1 MSDLVPVRVTARPDG
16 GFWRAGMKWTKE
28 PIKIE
33 LPEETVQIL
42 EAEDKLIVSRL
53 ETIDGEDAIDLEAE
67 NLVLKNQIEV
77 LKQQVSGLESEIAAL
92 KPGHAPDSLP
102 EGFPGKAELEAA
114 GYKSLSG
121 LTDTKLEDLTAVTGI
136 GVATA
141 NKILEALKVL
151 LETKI

>member
-53 ETIDGEDAIDLEAE
+53 ESIDGEDAIDLEAE
-67 NLVLKNQIEV
+67 NLVLREQIKA
-77 LKQQVSGLESEIAAL
+77 LKQQVGALESEIAGL
-92 KPGHAPDSLP
+92 KPGDAPDTLP

-121 LTDTKLEDLTAVTGI
+121 LVDVNLADLTAVTGI
-136 GVATA
+136 GTATA
-141 NKILEALKVL
+141 NKVLEALKVL
-151 LETKI
+151 LETTT